1 MNILEFKK
9 LIDTYAEKFPD
20 YRVTLPTSGIG
31 GPHVAIKS
39 VSCGFDFY
47 DGQILLIPERA
58 VSDRHDKRSY
68 NFLFEKMLEDVS
80 NYNQVLYAGQLT
92 ARYRD
97 ETKKF
102 RKQESAEKWLI
113 DKLKAEIRE
122 NR

>member
-68 NFLFEKMLEDVS
+68 NFLFEQMLYRAS
-80 NYNQVLYAGQLT
+80 NYDEVINGELT

-102 RKQESAEKWLI
+102 RNQQSAKKWLV

-122 NR
+122 YR